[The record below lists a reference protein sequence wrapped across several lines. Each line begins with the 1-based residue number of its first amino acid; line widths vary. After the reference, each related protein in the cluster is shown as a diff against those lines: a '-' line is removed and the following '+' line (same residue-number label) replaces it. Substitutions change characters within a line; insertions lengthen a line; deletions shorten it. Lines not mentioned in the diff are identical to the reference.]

1 MGAKG
6 VISVASN
13 VVPRMVSDM
22 THYAMAGE
30 WQKAKEIHFKLLP
43 LFTNLFIDSNPIP
56 VKTAVRMMKRPS
68 GIFRLPLCEMDQSNQ
83 DILRKTLADLR
94 LV

>member
-1 MGAKG
+1 
-6 VISVASN
+6 
-13 VVPRMVSDM
+13 M
-22 THYAMAGE
+22 THHIMAGE
-30 WQKAKEIHFKLLP
+30 YSEARDIHFKLLP

-68 GIFRLPLCEMDQSNQ
+68 GIFRLPLCEMDQGNQ
-83 DILRKTLADLR
+83 DILRKTLADLG